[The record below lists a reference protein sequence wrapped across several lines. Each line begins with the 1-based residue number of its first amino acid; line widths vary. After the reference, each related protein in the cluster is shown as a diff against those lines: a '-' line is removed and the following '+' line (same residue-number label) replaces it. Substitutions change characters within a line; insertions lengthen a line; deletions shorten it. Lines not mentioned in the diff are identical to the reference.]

1 MHQRIHKGVRP
12 FHCSPCGVFFRQK
25 AHLQKH
31 QKTQGHLQATDVFEK
46 KKRDGL
52 LTPEEAAGQK
62 NNGDE
67 ERESIKSEDSLSAS
81 NSSLTHS
88 NIQSPTPM
96 TSNSDQYATPSS
108 TVTHRYG
115 VEDENS
121 PSPTTSSRS
130 DSRCKSSPKR
140 KQYKPQ
146 HHLAQ
151 QDESEPEGEDDDAE
165 VDDDEEELDVVTM
178 AEADTSDDTVRA
190 FIDYND
196 TTHGYDCR
204 QCAFASHELSV
215 IKDHVKEEHM
225 TIREEKF
232 RCQEC
237 QISFSK
243 EFNLRIHNRKHETSS
258 QFLPCDH
265 CEQVF
270 KVPNKLIKHMEGVH
284 SVCPNCGD
292 KQDDKATLIRHLEEA
307 HNENRNKGFHSNLMQ
322 FTPLNHLT
330 PPTNLK
336 SPGPGPNLVNDRA
349 EKRRK
354 VDSLAETIL
363 QKKQS
368 SMLTNVMNGNDTKNI
383 GALQQPFGTD
393 FANNFIKRRKM
404 GSLSPIRRNPLPTA
418 TFPSLMHLQPE
429 LPRHPEGINALVNH
443 LNSKMNHDLVR
454 HQKNENNNVLSMAP
468 QIKLPPTIRLPTHP
482 VQGLTPPSSPS
493 PRSTT
498 GMNGHHM
505 HHQPGRIRGEV
516 SVTILHNQNG
526 QHSDDSGEDESEE
539 PGCLDLSIGKR
550 RRDSSHDEE
559 DRHITTT
566 GNVLPPSREQ
576 LAELYNRLPF
586 GAGGIQGGNSAF
598 PGFPLPLIGGIIPP
612 PPPGTDPALTEHILK
627 LTAGLQRP
635 PMSTIPGRNLQQPP
649 ASLSQA
655 PGSVVP
661 SLPLGPPG
669 IAPASVQGVQPSSL
683 SSPYTNVLSAMLGH
697 VPVGSLQPAF
707 PGLMPLPGVQRGLP
721 AQQGIVSEDNNSSDD
736 GKEDSQGMYNGEE
749 KLCIYLFFIYIY
761 IICHILIS
769 NFTCRSSQPPFTGI
783 CV

>member
-1 MHQRIHKGVRP
+1 MMFNTLFLSLFQIFTSASNRNMHQRIHKGVRP

-46 KKRDGL
+46 KKREGL
-52 LTPEEAAGQK
+52 LPPDASVVK
-62 NNGDE
+62 NGGDE

-81 NSSLTHS
+81 NFSLSSNNNGVGSHS
-88 NIQSPTPM
+88 NIQSPTPII
-96 TSNSDQYATPSS
+96 SDSAQYATPSS
-108 TVTHRYG
+108 TATSLHPNG
-115 VEDENS
+115 VDDENS
-121 PSPTTSSRS
+121 PSPTTLSRS

-146 HHLAQ
+146 HHLVP
-151 QDESEPEGEDDDAE
+151 QDESEPEGDDDDAGE
-165 VDDDEEELDVVTM
+165 DDDEEELDVVTM
-178 AEADTSDDTVRA
+178 AEADTSEDAVRA

-204 QCAFASHELSV
+204 QCVFASHDLSI
-215 IKDHVKEEHM
+215 IKDHVKDEHM

-284 SVCPNCGD
+284 AVCPTCGE
-292 KQDDKATLIRHLEEA
+292 KQDDKATLMRHLEEA
-307 HNENRNKGFHSNLMQ
+307 HNENRSKGFHTNLMQ
-322 FTPLNHLT
+322 FTPLTHLT
-330 PPTNLK
+330 
-336 SPGPGPNLVNDRA
+336 SPNANAENRA

-363 QKKQS
+363 QKKQH
-368 SMLTNVMNGNDTKNI
+368 SMLTNVMNGNETKNHI
-383 GALQQPFGTD
+383 GLHHPFGND
-393 FANNFIKRRKM
+393 KRRKL
-404 GSLSPIRRNPLPTA
+404 GSLSPIRRHRENSGLPTIPLN
-418 TFPSLMHLQPE
+418 PSLMHLQPE

-443 LNSKMNHDLVR
+443 LTSKMNPFQ
-454 HQKNENNNVLSMAP
+454 QKNENNNVLSMTP
-468 QIKLPPTIRLPTHP
+468 TSLKLPPTIRLPTQP
-482 VQGLTPPSSPS
+482 VSGLTPPSSPS

-498 GMNGHHM
+498 GMNGHHL

-516 SVTILHNQNG
+516 SVTIVHNQNG
-526 QHSDDSGEDESEE
+526 QHSDDSGEDDPEE

-550 RRDSSHDEE
+550 RRDSSQDE
-559 DRHITTT
+559 DDHHINTT
-566 GNVLPPSREQ
+566 GNILPPSREQ
-576 LAELYNRLPF
+576 LAELYSRLPF
-586 GAGGIQGGNSAF
+586 GAGGIQNGNSSF

-635 PMSTIPGRNLQQPP
+635 PIPGMPGRHLQHPP
-649 ASLSQA
+649 PPPPLSQA

-661 SLPLGPPG
+661 SIPLGTASLPSAQG
-669 IAPASVQGVQPSSL
+669 IQSSSL

-707 PGLMPLPGVQRGLP
+707 PGLMPLAGVASGVLASGTQP
-721 AQQGIVSEDNNSSDD
+721 SIVSEDNNSSDD
-736 GKEDSQGMYNGEE
+736 GKDDSQGMHVYD
-749 KLCIYLFFIYIY
+749 LF
-761 IICHILIS
+761 
-769 NFTCRSSQPPFTGI
+769 
-783 CV
+783 

>member
-52 LTPEEAAGQK
+52 ISPDTPVVEAMITK
-62 NNGDE
+62 KHGDE

-81 NSSLTHS
+81 NSSLTSNNGLGPHS
-88 NIQSPTPM
+88 NLRSPTP
-96 TSNSDQYATPSS
+96 TTAESVQYATPSS
-108 TVTHRYG
+108 TITSLVRNG
-115 VEDENS
+115 ADDENS
-121 PSPTTSSRS
+121 PSPTISSRS
-130 DSRCKSSPKR
+130 DSRCKSSPRR
-140 KQYKPQ
+140 KQYRPQ

-151 QDESEPEGEDDDAE
+151 QDESGADGDDDEAGE
-165 VDDDEEELDVVTM
+165 EEDEEELDVVTM
-178 AEADTSDDTVRA
+178 AEADTSDDAVRA

-204 QCAFASHELSV
+204 QCAFASHDLSI
-215 IKDHVKEEHM
+215 IKDHVKDEHM

-284 SVCPNCGD
+284 SVCPTCGE
-292 KQDDKATLIRHLEEA
+292 KQEDKATLIRHLEDA
-307 HNENRNKGFHSNLMQ
+307 HNENRSKGFHTNLMQ
-322 FTPLNHLT
+322 FTPLTHLT
-330 PPTNLK
+330 SPTSLK
-336 SPGPGPNLVNDRA
+336 SVENASENRA

-368 SMLTNVMNGNDTKNI
+368 SMLTNVMNGNETKSSF
-383 GALQQPFGTD
+383 GSYPFGND
-393 FANNFIKRRKM
+393 ISSHLHKRRKM
-404 GSLSPIRRNPLPTA
+404 GSLSPIRRNRENSGLPTLPLH
-418 TFPSLMHLQPE
+418 PSLMHLQPE

-443 LNSKMNHDLVR
+443 LTSKMNPSPY
-454 HQKNENNNVLSMAP
+454 QKNENNNVLSMAP
-468 QIKLPPTIRLPTHP
+468 NSLKLPPTIRLPTQP
-482 VQGLTPPSSPS
+482 VSGLTPPSSPS
-493 PRSTT
+493 PRSTNE
-498 GMNGHHM
+498 MNGHHI
-505 HHQPGRIRGEV
+505 HQPGRIRGEV
-516 SVTILHNQNG
+516 SVTIVHNQNG
-526 QHSDDSGEDESEE
+526 QHSDDSGEDDSEE

-550 RRDSSHDEE
+550 RRDSSQDEE
-559 DRHITTT
+559 DHHINTT
-566 GNVLPPSREQ
+566 GNILPPSREQ
-576 LAELYNRLPF
+576 LAELYSRLPF
-586 GAGGIQGGNSAF
+586 GAGGIQGGNSTF
-598 PGFPLPLIGGIIPP
+598 PPFPLPLIGGVIPP

-635 PMSTIPGRNLQQPP
+635 QLSNLPTRNLQHPLPP
-649 ASLSQA
+649 PPLSQA
-655 PGSVVP
+655 PGAVVP
-661 SLPLGPPG
+661 SLPLGTSG
-669 IAPASVQGVQPSSL
+669 IAPPQGAQPSSL

-707 PGLMPLPGVQRGLP
+707 PGLLPLAGVG
-721 AQQGIVSEDNNSSDD
+721 QGALSSGSQPTNTSEDNNSSDD
-736 GKEDSQGMYNGEE
+736 GKDDSQGTFILNNPILM
-749 KLCIYLFFIYIY
+749 KLNVK
-761 IICHILIS
+761 ILSKSMNI
-769 NFTCRSSQPPFTGI
+769 
-783 CV
+783 